1 MIDDKETAL
10 RYAEKFNNGTAREV
24 TDREEFLAAVKK
36 LELDDD
42 YWDVS
47 RIFSFAYEYGK
58 RGYFCRENYDVAYIY
73 DDTLIAM
80 NKLEDE
86 LKKTGYCYR
95 DNEDGSY
102 NVEYNGYAV
111 TVSEDEE
118 DWCLNYIK
126 TPEGNILPYSEEE
139 YDENFLMGADTG
151 TSYYPK
157 NDYTLE
163 SALEN
168 LISKSD
174 K

>member
-1 MIDDKETAL
+1 METML
-10 RYAEKFNNGTAREV
+10 EEKLIKIGCRY
-24 TDREEFLAAVKK
+24 
-36 LELDDD
+36 
-42 YWDVS
+42 S
-47 RIFSFAYEYGK
+47 
-58 RGYFCRENYDVAYIY
+58 
-73 DDTLIAM
+73 
-80 NKLEDE
+80 
-86 LKKTGYCYR
+86 
-95 DNEDGSY
+95 DNEDDSY

-118 DWCLNYIK
+118 DLCLNYIK
-126 TPEGNILPYSEEE
+126 TQEGNILPYSEEE
-139 YDENFLMGADTG
+139 YDENFLIGADTG

>member
-1 MIDDKETAL
+1 ML
-10 RYAEKFNNGTAREV
+10 
-24 TDREEFLAAVKK
+24 EE
-36 LELDDD
+36 EL
-42 YWDVS
+42 
-47 RIFSFAYEYGK
+47 I
-58 RGYFCRENYDVAYIY
+58 
-73 DDTLIAM
+73 
-80 NKLEDE
+80 
-86 LKKTGYCYR
+86 KTGCRYNCN
-95 DNEDGSY
+95 DDGSY

-139 YDENFLMGADTG
+139 YDVNFLMGADTG

-157 NDYTLE
+157 NGYTLE

-168 LISKSD
+168 LISKSN

>member
-1 MIDDKETAL
+1 MKTMLEEELIKIGC
-10 RYAEKFNNGTAREV
+10 RY
-24 TDREEFLAAVKK
+24 
-36 LELDDD
+36 
-42 YWDVS
+42 S
-47 RIFSFAYEYGK
+47 
-58 RGYFCRENYDVAYIY
+58 
-73 DDTLIAM
+73 
-80 NKLEDE
+80 
-86 LKKTGYCYR
+86 

-102 NVEYNGYAV
+102 NVKYNGYAV

-139 YDENFLMGADTG
+139 YDVNFLMGADTG

-168 LISKSD
+168 LISKSN

>member
-1 MIDDKETAL
+1 MNT
-10 RYAEKFNNGTAREV
+10 
-24 TDREEFLAAVKK
+24 K
-36 LELDDD
+36 LEEEL
-42 YWDVS
+42 
-47 RIFSFAYEYGK
+47 IKIG
-58 RGYFCRENYDVAYIY
+58 CRYS
-73 DDTLIAM
+73 
-80 NKLEDE
+80 
-86 LKKTGYCYR
+86 

-139 YDENFLMGADTG
+139 YDVNFLMGADTG

>member
-1 MIDDKETAL
+1 MLEEKLIKIGC
-10 RYAEKFNNGTAREV
+10 RY
-24 TDREEFLAAVKK
+24 
-36 LELDDD
+36 
-42 YWDVS
+42 S
-47 RIFSFAYEYGK
+47 
-58 RGYFCRENYDVAYIY
+58 
-73 DDTLIAM
+73 
-80 NKLEDE
+80 
-86 LKKTGYCYR
+86 

-111 TVSEDEE
+111 TISEDEE

-126 TPEGNILPYSEEE
+126 TQEGNILTYSEEE
-139 YDENFLMGADTG
+139 YDENFLIGTDTG

>member
-1 MIDDKETAL
+1 MLEEELSKIGC
-10 RYAEKFNNGTAREV
+10 RY
-24 TDREEFLAAVKK
+24 
-36 LELDDD
+36 
-42 YWDVS
+42 S
-47 RIFSFAYEYGK
+47 
-58 RGYFCRENYDVAYIY
+58 
-73 DDTLIAM
+73 
-80 NKLEDE
+80 
-86 LKKTGYCYR
+86 

-126 TPEGNILPYSEEE
+126 TPEGNILPYSEED

-151 TSYYPK
+151 ISYYPK
-157 NDYTLE
+157 NGYTLE

-168 LISKSD
+168 LISKSY